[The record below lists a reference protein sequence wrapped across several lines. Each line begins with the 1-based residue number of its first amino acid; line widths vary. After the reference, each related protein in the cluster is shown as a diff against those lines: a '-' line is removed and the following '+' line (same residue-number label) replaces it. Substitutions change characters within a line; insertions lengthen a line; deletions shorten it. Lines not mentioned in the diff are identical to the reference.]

1 MVAMRQLSSS
11 ASVHDCLS
19 PVDGT
24 RLGGTD
30 SPSIE
35 ALMTLLWAT
44 HLIEKE
50 IEQQATAPKLDAAT
64 EVRQACMEL
73 DDLFKRRDLSGKR
86 VVSFVS
92 QSHGGKIA
100 DSGISL
106 GADQKT
112 MESQKSLDGW
122 RTAFQ

>member
-1 MVAMRQLSSS
+1 
-11 ASVHDCLS
+11 
-19 PVDGT
+19 
-24 RLGGTD
+24 
-30 SPSIE
+30 
-35 ALMTLLWAT
+35 MTLLWAT
-44 HLIEKE
+44 HVIEKE
-50 IEQQATAPKLDAAT
+50 IEQQAMAPKLDAAT